1 MFHVQGVYVTAP
13 AIPPK
18 PFSARKTFGLVPFIN
33 LKELKDGN
41 YFSLFFLPSLQR
53 FNVNP

>member
-1 MFHVQGVYVTAP
+1 MTAP

-33 LKELKDGN
+33 LKELKGGN